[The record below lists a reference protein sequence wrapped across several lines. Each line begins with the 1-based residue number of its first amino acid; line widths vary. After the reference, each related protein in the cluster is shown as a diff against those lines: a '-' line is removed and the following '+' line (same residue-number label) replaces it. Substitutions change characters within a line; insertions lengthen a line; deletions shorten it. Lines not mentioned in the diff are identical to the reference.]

1 MKKTSASLTQFIV
14 YMAIIGGAIY
24 FAWPL
29 IQRVLGFIF
38 AMFMV
43 SLFYL
48 LMAAIPILVLI
59 GIWQVVKWAAR

>member
-1 MKKTSASLTQFIV
+1 
-14 YMAIIGGAIY
+14 MAIIGGAIY